1 MSGTSKKGNG
11 ELPVEVVDPTALFE
25 QLKYMSLLGTGFTV
39 TGDKEKQENDGKI
52 VIFDA
57 NGGMI
62 IPAKVFVR
70 PIIEGMSLP
79 LRGKVKDRKATKP
92 KLRTESKE
100 SGGNTDREIID
111 D

>member
-11 ELPVEVVDPTALFE
+11 EVPVTVVDPTALAK
-25 QLKYMSLLGTGFTV
+25 QLEDMLFLGTDFTV
-39 TGDKEKQENDGKI
+39 TGDKEIQKNDRNI
-52 VIFDA
+52 VKFDA

-62 IPAKVFVR
+62 FPAKVFVR
-70 PIIEGMSLP
+70 PIIEGMPLK
-79 LRGKVKDRKATKP
+79 LRGTVKARKATKP